1 MVKNSSYSDT
11 KVAVIGLGGWGKNH
25 VRVLNELGCL
35 AAICDQDNERL
46 SEFAAKY
53 DIKKSYH
60 MVEDLLSSEKLDACL
75 VCTPTKT
82 HFQIA
87 SRIIENKVNVF
98 VEKPLSYS
106 VKECE
111 ELAKVAEENKVVL
124 TTGYIERFNPAVN
137 EVKKL
142 IKNKTHGDLFMMEF
156 HRENRMPFHIK
167 DVGIIYDTTVHDIDT
182 AMHLFEMRPSMV
194 FAKAGKLFHDH
205 EDFATIILGF
215 QDQKFAVISSNWI
228 TPKKVRRFSAIC
240 TNGVINGDFITQE
253 ITIDSAETTI
263 IPRYERVEP
272 LTLELK
278 CFLDTIR
285 NSADM
290 DENIVSSNESINV
303 TKVAEAA
310 LLSNYTGAPIYINM
324 E

>member
-1 MVKNSSYSDT
+1 MVNNTNYSDT

-25 VRVLNELGCL
+25 VRVLKEMGCL
-35 AAICDQDNERL
+35 TAICDQDKERL
-46 SEFAAKY
+46 SQYSSRYE
-53 DIKKSYH
+53 IKNSYQT
-60 MVEDLLSSEKLDACL
+60 VDELLSSEKLDACL

-82 HFQIA
+82 HFQVA
-87 SRIIENKVNVF
+87 SKIIEKSINVF

-111 ELAKVAEENKVVL
+111 DLVNAAQQNKVIL

-137 EVKKL
+137 EVKKI

-182 AMHLFEMRPSMV
+182 AMHLFDTSPIMV

-215 QDQKFAVISSNWI
+215 QDQKIAVISSNWI

-253 ITIDSAETTI
+253 ITIDSAETTV
-263 IPRYERVEP
+263 IPRHERVEP

-285 NSADM
+285 NSPDLDAK
-290 DENIVSSNESINV
+290 IVTPKESINV

-310 LLSNYTGAPIYINM
+310 LLSNYTGAPIYLEM